1 MLLSETF
8 SGSYLF
14 FSVETGRPKSDK
26 ATLTNAARKRKW
38 GEKNRD
44 KEREKDRARKSGARN
59 KLSQEGKKQL

>member
-1 MLLSETF
+1 MPETF

-44 KEREKDRARKSGARN
+44 KEHEKDRARKSGARY
-59 KLSQEGKKQL
+59 KLSHEEKEQL